1 MGSNVGIR
9 ARVGLEPSIN
19 QAFLD
24 IHMLTSDL
32 PVLRGFFATVSM
44 YASRLMMNPAQGSQL
59 QRPSDDLYALPYFVA
74 PKVVGLVDIRIHSN
88 YYLGIKE
95 RYTYGFD
102 PENLGHPKDVDP
114 MGG

>member
-1 MGSNVGIR
+1 MIS
-9 ARVGLEPSIN
+9 
-19 QAFLD
+19 
-24 IHMLTSDL
+24 MLYPILS
-32 PVLRGFFATVSM
+32 
-44 YASRLMMNPAQGSQL
+44 PAK
-59 QRPSDDLYALPYFVA
+59 A
-74 PKVVGLVDIRIHSN
+74 VGLVDIRIPSN